1 MEYRKLSG
9 RVLSPTF
16 TYGASAYR
24 LEVRPTQWKA
34 LMRMVW
40 RWLQCEKDTK
50 KLFRKE
56 ATYFG
61 GVLPQKSLAS
71 PIGLYAYVE
80 KEKQKFMPLVSH
92 RSIKKKAYVSPT
104 NFIFEFRSYVHM
116 EKSLDWYIDLFYLS
130 TLLAGVGKRSR
141 RARGV
146 ITLEEMGSNN
156 DLESFISHLESLMN
170 TYSESPQ
177 PLFKREGDTIKSLL
191 DDKGSVKYPVIEKVQ
206 LSSRKI
212 TCVDQFLKRVD
223 RVSSEIKRTHKVGH
237 FLSGKVGFRSS
248 LIVTLVEARKG
259 EIYPLYVFLRPV
271 LDGRVLNI
279 QSNKKQKDDR
289 KCFVNLLEEN

>member
-1 MEYRKLSG
+1 
-9 RVLSPTF
+9 
-16 TYGASAYR
+16 
-24 LEVRPTQWKA
+24 
-34 LMRMVW
+34 MRMVW
-40 RWLQCEKDTK
+40 RWLQFEKDTK

-61 GVLPQKSLAS
+61 GVLPQRSLAS
-71 PIGLYAYVE
+71 PIGLYAYAE

-92 RSIKKKAYVSPT
+92 RSIKKKAYISPT

-141 RARGV
+141 GARGV

-156 DLESFISHLESLMN
+156 DLESFLSQLESLMN

-177 PLFKREGDTIKSLL
+177 PLFNREGNTIKRVV
-191 DDKGSVKYPVIEKVQ
+191 DDSNCVKYPVIEKIQ

-212 TCVDQFLKRVD
+212 SEVNYFLKRVD
-223 RVSSEIKRTHKVGH
+223 RVSSEVKSTHKRGY
-237 FLSGKVGFRSS
+237 FLTGKVGFRSS
-248 LIVTLVEARKG
+248 LIVTLVEVRKG

-271 LDGRVLNI
+271 LNGKVINI

-289 KCFVNLLEEN
+289 KRFVNLLENH